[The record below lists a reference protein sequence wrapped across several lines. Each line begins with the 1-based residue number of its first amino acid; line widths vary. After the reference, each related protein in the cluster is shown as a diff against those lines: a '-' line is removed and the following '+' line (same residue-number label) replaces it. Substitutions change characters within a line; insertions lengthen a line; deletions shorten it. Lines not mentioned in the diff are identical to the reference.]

1 MKKILYSLIFIS
13 VSSIGAQNQDYYN
26 TTSGNG
32 HGFRFWNGNESYK
45 IHMGNSEEYKY
56 GPVTDYSIKTNMS
69 GTPARGWTWGVT
81 GQEPIAALNTLGNF
95 QIAGNFVTLG
105 NTGIGTTTPS
115 GKLHV
120 NGETYIENGWLRI
133 KGSQGIFFQDYSGGF
148 RMTDN
153 TWIRTYGD
161 KSFYHNTGIMR
172 TDGTFQVGPGGNRL
186 IVNENGFM
194 GLAVT
199 TPEFRLHVASGV
211 KFRKTTIGATVA
223 SAENSWLRDDWLTG
237 SYGPPVWNQDLHR
250 WVRPSGNY
258 NDIGGI
264 IYQDEGTY
272 FIRDGKGEQL
282 EYTNDELLNKSFMF
296 AHMYS
301 GNVGIGTITPDS
313 KLTVA
318 GNIHSR
324 EVKVTV
330 NAGADFV
337 FDKDYNLPKLEKV
350 QEFIQQ
356 NGHLPEIPSAADME
370 QNGIHLSEMNIK
382 LLQKIEELTL
392 YTIEQEEKL
401 KKQEEEIEK
410 LKEQN
415 KKIDLLEK
423 MLHQLISK

>member
-1 MKKILYSLIFIS
+1 MKKFYFLTSLLTAFFCYSQQTINPDTGDAYLLFGPN
-13 VSSIGAQNQDYYN
+13 SSWGEYFQVG
-26 TTSGNG
+26 GNG
-32 HGFRFWNGNESYK
+32 RATSNAGIFTTNGNLHLDSKNGYFTY
-45 IHMGNSEEYKY
+45 INH
-56 GPVTDYSIKTNMS
+56 YSKSNTY
-69 GTPARGWTWGVT
+69 
-81 GQEPIAALNTLGNF
+81 LNTQG
-95 QIAGNFVTLG
+95 GRV
-105 NTGIGTTTPS
+105 GIGTSNPEYL
-115 GKLHV
+115 LHV
-120 NGETYIENGWLRI
+120 I
-133 KGSQGIFFQDYSGGF
+133 
-148 RMTDN
+148 
-153 TWIRTYGD
+153 
-161 KSFYHNTGIMR
+161 
-172 TDGTFQVGPGGNRL
+172 
-186 IVNENGFM
+186 
-194 GLAVT
+194 
-199 TPEFRLHVASGV
+199 SGV
-211 KFRKTTIGATVA
+211 KFKKTTIGATVA
-223 SAENSWLRDDWLTG
+223 STENSWLRDDWLTG
-237 SYGPPVWNQDLHR
+237 NYGPPVWNQDLQR

-318 GNIHSR
+318 GNIHSQ

-337 FDKDYNLPKLEKV
+337 FDKDYTLPTLEKV

-392 YTIEQEEKL
+392 YTIEQEKKIRNQARENKELKNKLNNLEKL
-401 KKQEEEIEK
+401 V
-410 LKEQN
+410 EQLVVSD
-415 KKIDLLEK
+415 K
-423 MLHQLISK
+423 